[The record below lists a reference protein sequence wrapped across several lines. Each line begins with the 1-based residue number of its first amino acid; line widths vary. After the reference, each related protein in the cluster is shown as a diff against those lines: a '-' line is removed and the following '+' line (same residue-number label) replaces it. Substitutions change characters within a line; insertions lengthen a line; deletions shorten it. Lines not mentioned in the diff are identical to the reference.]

1 VADVWAPQFG
11 GWDEGEIWRR
21 MDAGVVDMKEGIS
34 MTRTEYS
41 VLKEVL
47 KYDECGW
54 SQASISVSSV
64 FRDVM
69 SKTC

>member
-34 MTRTEYS
+34 ITRTEYS
-41 VLKEVL
+41 VLKKVL
-47 KYDECGW
+47 K
-54 SQASISVSSV
+54 
-64 FRDVM
+64 
-69 SKTC
+69 

>member
-1 VADVWAPQFG
+1 VAEWWAPQFG

-34 MTRTEYS
+34 ITRTEYS

-47 KYDECGW
+47 K
-54 SQASISVSSV
+54 
-64 FRDVM
+64 
-69 SKTC
+69 